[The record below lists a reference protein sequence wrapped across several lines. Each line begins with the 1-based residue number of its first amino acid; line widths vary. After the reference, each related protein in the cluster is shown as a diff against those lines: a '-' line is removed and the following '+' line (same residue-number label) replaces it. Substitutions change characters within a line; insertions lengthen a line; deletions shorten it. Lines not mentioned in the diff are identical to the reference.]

1 MTERA
6 IGVHAFAQMYANLL
20 NDMESPAAK
29 KMRRKVMAAWEQMV
43 ERYKA
48 QDRHEYKIANAT
60 MKLFYEALPK
70 DVSDLHKNLRLK
82 VLWNWRELKRRQ

>member
-6 IGVHAFAQMYANLL
+6 IGVHAFAQMYANLPL
-20 NDMESPAAK
+20 DDPQAK
-29 KMRRKVMAAWEQMV
+29 RMRREVMAAWEQMI

-48 QDRHEYKIANAT
+48 QDRREYKIANAT

-70 DVSDLHKNLRLK
+70 DASDLHKNLRLK
-82 VLWNWRELKRRQ
+82 ILWNWRELKRRQ